1 MTRKQTNV
9 NLLVIVILAFLG
21 LNFAYPKYLNQGI
34 DYFQL
39 GLPHFPEVSF
49 KLGLDLQGGSHLVYE
64 ADLSKIEAE
73 ERNEAMQGLRDV
85 IERRVNLFGVGEPMV
100 RIQEQVE
107 HKRLVVELP
116 GVKNIEE
123 AIGAIGKTPYLE
135 FKEER
140 PEEERDEILAK
151 YEQFEGKSFEEVQ
164 EIPDWQLILKE
175 DPYFKSTKLTGQY
188 LKKAEL
194 GFDQTTF
201 EPEVFLEFNE
211 EGKDIFKELTSLNV
225 GKHLAIYI
233 DESLISAPVVKEAI
247 TDGKA
252 RITGRFT
259 IEEAKSLARNLNAGA
274 LPVPIKLISQK
285 TVGPVLGKISL
296 EKSLKAGLI
305 GFLMVILFMIGFYRG
320 PGILSSLA
328 LMIYAGIILSLF
340 KLIPVT
346 LTLAGIGGVVLSVG
360 MAVDANVLAGIGGVV
375 LSVGMA
381 VDANVLIFERMREE
395 RRVGRSFQR
404 AIEIGFSRAWPS
416 IRDGN
421 LTTLLVALIMFFC
434 GSSFIKGFA
443 LTLSLGVLVSMF
455 SAVFVTRTFL
465 RSFIGTRLEKIKFLW
480 D

>member
-340 KLIPVT
+340 KLILVT
-346 LTLAGIGGVVLSVG
+346 LT
-360 MAVDANVLAGIGGVV
+360 LAGIGGVV

-395 RRVGRSFQR
+395 RRAGRSFQR

>member
-64 ADLSKIEAE
+64 ANLSKIEAE

-360 MAVDANVLAGIGGVV
+360 MAVDANVL
-375 LSVGMA
+375 
-381 VDANVLIFERMREE
+381 IFERMREE

>member
-360 MAVDANVLAGIGGVV
+360 MAVDANVL
-375 LSVGMA
+375 
-381 VDANVLIFERMREE
+381 IFERMREE

>member
-151 YEQFEGKSFEEVQ
+151 YEQFGGKSFEEVQ

-360 MAVDANVLAGIGGVV
+360 MAVDANVL
-375 LSVGMA
+375 
-381 VDANVLIFERMREE
+381 IFERMREE

>member
-360 MAVDANVLAGIGGVV
+360 MAVDANVL
-375 LSVGMA
+375 
-381 VDANVLIFERMREE
+381 IFERMREE
-395 RRVGRSFQR
+395 RRAGRSFQR

>member
-151 YEQFEGKSFEEVQ
+151 YEQFEDKSFEEVQ

-360 MAVDANVLAGIGGVV
+360 MAVDANVL
-375 LSVGMA
+375 
-381 VDANVLIFERMREE
+381 IFERMREE

-443 LTLSLGVLVSMF
+443 VTLSLGVLVSMF